1 MKTTALF
8 LCTLA
13 IASLALVPPTI
24 SGEPQQAAAPAD
36 KELMTK
42 FYVAVQAQV
51 LGHLNPKPSLAD
63 RFSRT
68 LRPMPSKYFDTQ
80 IVKTGKDGVVDFNV
94 MKNDR
99 MDPKAPKR
107 TAFTA
112 GRFNGKT
119 GEVFLFDGTKDTL
132 VPAVEHPSIKKGATS

>member
-13 IASLALVPPTI
+13 TASLALIPPTI
-24 SGEPQQAAAPAD
+24 SGERQQAAAPAD

-42 FYVAVQAQV
+42 FHVAVQAQV

-80 IVKTGKDGVVDFNV
+80 IVKTGDDGVVDFNV

-99 MDPKAPKR
+99 TDPKAPKR
-107 TAFTA
+107 TALTA

-119 GEVFLFDGTKDTL
+119 GEVFLFDGIKGKF
-132 VPAVEHPSIKKGATS
+132 VPAIEHPAIDKGATS